1 MRLDLGCHPTTNY
14 QLPIS
19 VSSVHPPSST
29 RWKCVVAYD
38 GTAFQG
44 WQSQPG
50 GNSIQDVLER
60 RLRRIFGHDIRIHGS
75 GRTDAGVHALG
86 QVFHFDAD
94 WSHGADK
101 LLAAFAGGLPA
112 AIQVRSA
119 RRAPP
124 GFHAR
129 FSATGKIYFYNLYHG
144 RRADPFA
151 LPFCWSMP
159 QRLDVAAMRVVAAQ
173 LAGKHDFRAFSAL
186 NGTTKDDTV
195 RHLRRIEL
203 TGSGARLRVTLEA
216 DGFLYKMA
224 RRLVGALVAAGL
236 GKSTPEEIAAILRLR
251 ERTHR
256 VETAPAQGLFLKKVF
271 Y

>member
-1 MRLDLGCHPTTNY
+1 MT
-14 QLPIS
+14 
-19 VSSVHPPSST
+19 PPSTT

-50 GNSIQDVLER
+50 GKAIQDVLER
-60 RLRRIFGHDIRIHGS
+60 RLRAIFGRDIRIHGS
-75 GRTDAGVHALG
+75 GRTDAGVHALA

-94 WSHGADK
+94 WSHGVTK
-101 LLAAFAGGLPA
+101 LLAALAGGLPA
-112 AIQVRSA
+112 AIQIRSV

-129 FSATGKIYFYNLYHG
+129 FAATGKIYFYNLHHG
-144 RRADPFA
+144 GWADPFTG
-151 LPFCWSMP
+151 PFCWSLP
-159 QRLDVAAMRVVAAQ
+159 QRLDVAAMRAAAAR

-203 TGSGARLRVTLEA
+203 SGRGPRLRVTLEA

-224 RRLVGALVAAGL
+224 RRLVGALVAAGQ
-236 GKSTPEEIAAILRLR
+236 GKSTPEEVAAILRSR

-256 VETAPAQGLFLKKVF
+256 VETAPAQGLFLARVF
-271 Y
+271 YQ